1 MTQAKKKQGQ
11 KKLELAPE
19 PTATKFAVQR
29 ERKGKRTAYIIAGLV
44 IAVILIIFGVF
55 YYQSY
60 VAPFRRVI
68 ITVDD
73 IQIRMGYFLD
83 RTRIAG
89 TDPMSMLY
97 SLANEQ
103 LVKLGAPRYGI
114 TVTDQE
120 IDQELRRI
128 ASGGSGNITVTEA
141 EFKEWYRQRL
151 NETKLSDSQYREL
164 VGTGLLATRLQDYLV
179 KHMPTAVEQIHL
191 NVIVVTT
198 EEEALKVKDRLNAG
212 ESFAAVAKE
221 VSLDTASKENGGDVG
236 WVPRGVTSFDGI
248 AFSLNI
254 GEVSDPI
261 PYYADTTSSSST
273 SSAPSAY
280 FVIMISEKADARE
293 VEDKYVSVVQA
304 QAVKDWLD
312 EESQQHNIAFHGLK
326 GDGFDSYTYAWI
338 NMQLAKT
345 QSSSSSSGSSQ

>member
-1 MTQAKKKQGQ
+1 MSQAKKKQGQ
-11 KKLELAPE
+11 KKLEPAPE
-19 PTATKFAVQR
+19 PTATKFAVER
-29 ERKGKRTAYIIAGLV
+29 ERKGKQTAYIIAGLV

-60 VAPFRRVI
+60 VAPFRRVV
-68 ITVDD
+68 ITVDN

-89 TDPMSMLY
+89 ADPTSMLY
-97 SLANEQ
+97 SLTNEQ
-103 LVKLGAPRYGI
+103 LIKLGAPRYGI

-151 NETKLSDSQYREL
+151 NETKLSDANYREL
-164 VGTGLLATRLQDYLV
+164 VGTGLLATHFQEYLAQ
-179 KHMPTAVEQIHL
+179 HMPTAVEHVHL
-191 NVIVVTT
+191 HIIIVTT
-198 EEEALKVKDRLNAG
+198 EEEALTVKDRLKAG

-221 VSLDTASKENGGDVG
+221 VSLDTGAKDNGGDIG
-236 WVPRGVTSFDGI
+236 WVPRGVTFFDST

-254 GEVSDPI
+254 GEVSDPL
-261 PYYADTTSSSST
+261 PYYADTTGSSSA

-280 FVIMISEKADARE
+280 FIIMVSEGPETRE
-293 VEDKYVSVVQA
+293 VEDKYLPALQA
-304 QAVKDWLD
+304 QAVQDWLN
-312 EESQQHNIAFHGLK
+312 EESKQHDIAFHGLK
-326 GDGFDSYTYAWI
+326 GGGFDSYTYAWV

-345 QSSSSSSGSSQ
+345 QSSSGSSQ